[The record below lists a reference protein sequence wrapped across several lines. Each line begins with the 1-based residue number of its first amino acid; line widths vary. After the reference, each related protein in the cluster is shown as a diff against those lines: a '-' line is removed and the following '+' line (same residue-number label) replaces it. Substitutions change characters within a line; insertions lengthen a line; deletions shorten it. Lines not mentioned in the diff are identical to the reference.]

1 MKLIGIDLA
10 GKESNPTGFAVLS
23 GKSLRTTSLYSD
35 DEIISS
41 CVRERPTLIAID
53 APLSMPRKGNLR
65 KSDLTLIERGLRVL
79 PPTLGGMRELT
90 ERGMRI
96 AGGLRRRGLRVIE
109 VHPRTSG
116 IMALGTDRRERWV
129 EKLRRK
135 GFRVGEIKS
144 KHEIDAALAAVTA
157 WLHASGRTEMV
168 GNEGEGII
176 VIPLPRAL

>member
-1 MKLIGIDLA
+1 
-10 GKESNPTGFAVLS
+10 
-23 GKSLRTTSLYSD
+23 
-35 DEIISS
+35 
-41 CVRERPTLIAID
+41 
-53 APLSMPRKGNLR
+53 
-65 KSDLTLIERGLRVL
+65 
-79 PPTLGGMRELT
+79 
-90 ERGMRI
+90 
-96 AGGLRRRGLRVIE
+96 
-109 VHPRTSG
+109 
-116 IMALGTDRRERWV
+116 MALGTDRRERWV